1 MKYSHQ
7 DNWESQRTPLNGF
20 GKWEH
25 EGKSVESTWN
35 DESRSC
41 FSGLVTMWTYE
52 NTKTN
57 IPKRWADEMA
67 ALQNYS
73 HIVSL
78 PLVLLTFIYV
88 SSLLVGG
95 YVEQDEISFDIF
107 RPADESMT
115 MKSTQVW
122 SRNLPFW
129 NLLPFNGGCGNH
141 MRCTCMALAWL
152 WTERSGTPAN
162 SGSQFDTITL
172 RGDIVH
178 HLPLQGGALLVYY
191 HGAIPVDYY
200 YLVNRVLLLKEVMV
214 RSVVD
219 KFLFKVWKHH

>member
-1 MKYSHQ
+1 MALE
-7 DNWESQRTPLNGF
+7 NESMRANLLNPPEMMNLG
-20 GKWEH
+20 H
-25 EGKSVESTWN
+25 DSVGWSL
-35 DESRSC
+35 C
-41 FSGLVTMWTYE
+41 GLRLWTYIAMGE

-67 ALQNYS
+67 ALPNYS

-152 WTERSGTPAN
+152 WAQRSGTGKGKSFWSETFN
-162 SGSQFDTITL
+162 QQITL
-172 RGDIVH
+172 NCQWEH
-178 HLPLQGGALLVYY
+178 FY
-191 HGAIPVDYY
+191 
-200 YLVNRVLLLKEVMV
+200 VL
-214 RSVVD
+214 
-219 KFLFKVWKHH
+219 W